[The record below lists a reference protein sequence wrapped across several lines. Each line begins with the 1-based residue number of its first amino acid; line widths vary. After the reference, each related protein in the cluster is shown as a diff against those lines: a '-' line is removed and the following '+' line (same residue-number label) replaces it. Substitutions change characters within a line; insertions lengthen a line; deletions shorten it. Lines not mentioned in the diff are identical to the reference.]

1 MATGSREE
9 NADPASARLAEV
21 VRIEAVVEPKAPP
34 APIVGPLPKAGSRA
48 ASPDRLPAA
57 CNIELLYLA
66 LGSLCASLWAIPF
79 VFSGRMLP
87 AFAMTPTRRHD
98 PLNHAR

>member
-48 ASPDRLPAA
+48 ASPDRLPQRVILNFYTFRWATYA
-57 CNIELLYLA
+57 LVYEPFLL
-66 LGSLCASLWAIPF
+66 CFRQDASCILYDPH
-79 VFSGRMLP
+79 S
-87 AFAMTPTRRHD
+87 TP
-98 PLNHAR
+98 

>member
-48 ASPDRLPAA
+48 ASPD
-57 CNIELLYLA
+57 
-66 LGSLCASLWAIPF
+66 
-79 VFSGRMLP
+79 
-87 AFAMTPTRRHD
+87 
-98 PLNHAR
+98 